1 MKKLIIL
8 FIIIGA
14 LTLIVLFFISV
25 FIAKTSIKPV
35 EEAYNFQKRFIADA
49 SHELKTPLAIIK
61 TNIDIIYANEND
73 TIKNQKK
80 WFNYI

>member
-1 MKKLIIL
+1 MLSYVEL
-8 FIIIGA
+8 YTMA
-14 LTLIVLFFISV
+14 
-25 FIAKTSIKPV
+25 SIKPV
-35 EEAYNFQKRFIADA
+35 EEAYNSQKRFIADA

>member
-1 MKKLIIL
+1 MSGFSNSISYKRKS
-8 FIIIGA
+8 
-14 LTLIVLFFISV
+14 VFFISV

-35 EEAYNFQKRFIADA
+35 EEAYKFQKRFIADA